1 MSKPRLTRRVYEFYR
16 DGFRNMDIGRVLWL
30 VVAVKLF
37 LIFVVIRLFFM
48 PDTLKEKA
56 GKGNEAEYVSTQI
69 IRGAGQ

>member
-1 MSKPRLTRRVYEFYR
+1 MSKPGLTRRVYEFYR

-37 LIFVVIRLFFM
+37 LIFIVLRLFFM

-69 IRGAGQ
+69 IEGVGQ